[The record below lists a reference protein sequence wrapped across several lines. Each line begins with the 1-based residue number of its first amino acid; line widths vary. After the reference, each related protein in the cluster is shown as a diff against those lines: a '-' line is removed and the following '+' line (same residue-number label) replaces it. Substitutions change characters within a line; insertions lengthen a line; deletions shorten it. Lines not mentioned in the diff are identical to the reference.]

1 MCDSRLA
8 LWDLQLPSEIF
19 ILTLASASVL
29 ALAVLYCFLPPSRSG
44 QERIECPA
52 ASDTTGPT
60 VVQDPQTALYHMVK
74 FSIRLKRKL
83 KKIREHKHS
92 NQSVVNGRLPVEI
105 KS

>member
-60 VVQDPQTALYHMVK
+60 VVQDPQTALYT
-74 FSIRLKRKL
+74 STPI
-83 KKIREHKHS
+83 
-92 NQSVVNGRLPVEI
+92 NQ
-105 KS
+105 